1 MQLGYW
7 LIVELHFKRFS
18 SSDEGLCDSVYTLS
32 AFSLSALAIWAAK
45 WGYYTTIVQVERLS
59 KRKLVEPFPCPFSYF
74 PPQMFSLSSTARWR
88 STERKVG
95 DVAGLMAPVLC
106 VQQIILILVSFFQQ
120 LQISK

>member
-59 KRKLVEPFPCPFSYF
+59 KRKLVEPFPCPFSYS
-74 PPQMFSLSSTARWR
+74 PPPKCFLSRPRLDGAALRGR
-88 STERKVG
+88 SEMLR
-95 DVAGLMAPVLC
+95 D
-106 VQQIILILVSFFQQ
+106 
-120 LQISK
+120 